1 MNGEEI
7 LVMVTCLLSVL
18 ACMGL
23 ALIVP
28 IKNYV

>member
-1 MNGEEI
+1 MNGEET

-23 ALIVP
+23 ALIV
-28 IKNYV
+28 IKEQD